1 MDMLRPKL
9 PYLLNDTGK
18 TGGRIS
24 PPHGQKDPII
34 PTLKGNMEVGAKCL
48 CPGKNPNK
56 RLIEGERFYRPK
68 PNAHDSRDTGYFLDQ
83 AGESPLSVWPEK
95 PQVDTRQHHFAASRL
110 GNPADFRKDGGGIPT
125 DGCPSYE
132 RDDTVGAKVVAT
144 ILDLY
149 KSPGVKD
156 GFRQFQRI
164 PSTGRRGG
172 QTQENGLSRSF
183 SRFEESFN
191 RFRDRGFQSVPD
203 YRVHTETSRFRLPD
217 FLGPATRGKY
227 QPFRVFAPETPYL
240 LPALPVGFGC
250 NGTGEENRKI
260 PIIV

>member
-1 MDMLRPKL
+1 
-9 PYLLNDTGK
+9 
-18 TGGRIS
+18 
-24 PPHGQKDPII
+24 
-34 PTLKGNMEVGAKCL
+34 MEVGTKCL

-56 RLIEGERFYRPK
+56 RLIEGKWFYRPK
-68 PNAHDSRDTGYFLDQ
+68 PDAQDSRNTGYFLDQ

-95 PQVDTRQHHFAASRL
+95 PQVDTRQHHFAATRL
-110 GNPADFRKDGGGIPT
+110 GNPTDFRKDAGRIPT
-125 DGCPSYE
+125 DGRPSYE

-164 PSTGRRGG
+164 PSAGGRRR

-183 SRFEESFN
+183 FCVEESFN
-191 RFRDRGFQSVPD
+191 CFRYRGFQSVPD
-203 YRVHTETSRFRLPD
+203 YRVHTETGRFRLPD
-217 FLGPATRGKY
+217 LLGPATRGKY
-227 QPFRVFAPETPYL
+227 QPFRVFAPEAPYL
-240 LPALPVGFGC
+240 LPALPVCFGC